1 MELQPEQTKICGVR
15 VLRKQVGA
23 SIIYSKAKLQEK
35 RAGREDVE
43 WKQMF
48 QPPEIK
54 DLFCGSFTAV
64 KMGSFGNTRAQ
75 ELKLTSSTSSV
86 TRNGNPLSRFRRGL
100 VLPLSCKFW
109 CDFCSRLLSNACTW
123 RRWWERCSTYV
134 LHLVLRGEGRV
145 GTGPGLLT
153 AHAATRGWQQGCA
166 QDVFCGWE
174 MLSVVTACAA
184 WWREGRLQSSRVTEW
199 YSVVGMRLVEANEP
213 NCSWFFFLFERC
225 QLLLQWLTC
234 ADCPGV

>member
-1 MELQPEQTKICGVR
+1 
-15 VLRKQVGA
+15 
-23 SIIYSKAKLQEK
+23 
-35 RAGREDVE
+35 
-43 WKQMF
+43 MF
-48 QPPEIK
+48 QLPEIK
-54 DLFCGSFTAV
+54 DLFCSSFTAV
-64 KMGSFGNTRAQ
+64 KMGCFGNTRAQ

-109 CDFCSRLLSNACTW
+109 CDFYSRLLSNTCTW
-123 RRWWERCSTYV
+123 RTWWERCSTYV

-153 AHAATRGWQQGCA
+153 AHTAAQGCA

-184 WWREGRLQSSRVTEW
+184 WGGEERLQSSRVTEQ
-199 YSVVGMRLVEANEP
+199 YGVVGMRLVGANEP
-213 NCSWFFFLFERC
+213 NCSWFFFSFKKH
-225 QLLLQWLTC
+225 QLSLAVTDLC
-234 ADCPGV
+234 